1 MESAKA
7 IRSEEDYD
15 AALARVSDLMDI
27 LSPPEGE
34 IEDES
39 HPARIELD
47 ALTDLVERYEDR
59 YYPIPT
65 PMANKK

>member
-1 MESAKA
+1 M

-15 AALARVSDLMDI
+15 AVLARVSVLMTV
-27 LSPPEGE
+27 LSLPEGE

-47 ALTDLVERYEDR
+47 ALTDLVECYEDR
-59 YYPIPT
+59 HYPI
-65 PMANKK
+65 